1 MLWEKLLRKKME
13 INPNEKKIHTSLRL
27 TNGNRRERERKIKGW
42 DKSTE
47 AVEIYRKN
55 QRRKGTTRDNKIL
68 KQLKKTMNQTE
79 PTTPWWIDKL
89 RYKRPKLVKI
99 TERSKRI
106 MDNNIFESDQKNFF
120 IIIED
125 SREYEEANSEMDKFV
140 KLWQV
145 YGKVVSVH
153 RRK

>member
-1 MLWEKLLRKKME
+1 
-13 INPNEKKIHTSLRL
+13 
-27 TNGNRRERERKIKGW
+27 
-42 DKSTE
+42 
-47 AVEIYRKN
+47 
-55 QRRKGTTRDNKIL
+55 
-68 KQLKKTMNQTE
+68 
-79 PTTPWWIDKL
+79 
-89 RYKRPKLVKI
+89 
-99 TERSKRI
+99 

-120 IIIED
+120 MIIED